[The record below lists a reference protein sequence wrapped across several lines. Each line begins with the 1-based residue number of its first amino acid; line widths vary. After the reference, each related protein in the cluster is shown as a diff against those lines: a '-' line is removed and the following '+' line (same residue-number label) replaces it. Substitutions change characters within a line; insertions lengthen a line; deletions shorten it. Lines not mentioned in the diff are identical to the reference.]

1 MPLRASS
8 SAVRASTFFTLVE
21 KLRMLSSDITRLMR
35 FKASTVW
42 ASTVP
47 DPLSSSA
54 MGLGWLWITG
64 TTLSGYWSFSSGLSG
79 APAVIWM

>member
-8 SAVRASTFFTLVE
+8 SAVRASTFFTLDE
-21 KLRMLSSDITRLMR
+21 KLRMLSSDMTRLMR
-35 FKASTVW
+35 FRASTVW
-42 ASTVP
+42 ARTVP

-64 TTLSGYWSFSSGLSG
+64 TTLSGYWSFNRALLGS
-79 APAVIWM
+79 PAVI